1 MILGLLNDQQSLS
14 VNELTNMKNGI
25 PVHKVGHPV
34 FAENL
39 AVAFDKN
46 SFKDNTRL
54 VKKVSEI
61 IIDMHEDETLS
72 TFSIKWF
79 KEDRTKDPSI

>member
-1 MILGLLNDQQSLS
+1 FAIF
-14 VNELTNMKNGI
+14 LTSNTIIEAAIKNGI
-25 PVHKVGHPV
+25 PVHKVGQPV

-54 VKKVSEI
+54 VKKVSKI
-61 IIDMHEDETLS
+61 IIDMHKDETLS